1 MSAPRT
7 HDLHAGIQVKKCGG
21 YIERVRGL
29 DSVVYMETSVVSI
42 NIHGI
47 SDAVMPFSSRMC

>member
-1 MSAPRT
+1 M
-7 HDLHAGIQVKKCGG
+7 HDLHAGIQVKRCGG

-29 DSVVYMETSVVSI
+29 DSAVYMETSVVSI

-47 SDAVMPFSSRMC
+47 SDAFFFKDVLVLCEL